1 MEEKLIKLADD
12 LDNLG
17 YHKLSD
23 YIDRAII
30 KLSENEDTS
39 IIIEEK
45 KEFNNEELMVIDAF
59 LFMLEPELLK
69 EFGEEV
75 VIKLDELITK
85 LLEEKRAED

>member
-1 MEEKLIKLADD
+1 
-12 LDNLG
+12 
-17 YHKLSD
+17 
-23 YIDRAII
+23 
-30 KLSENEDTS
+30 
-39 IIIEEK
+39 
-45 KEFNNEELMVIDAF
+45 MVIDAF